1 MTATHREIRSSALAL
16 TPLSRARLRRPRIV
30 PSRRRGGVAADPD
43 RDTGEHDGHESRR
56 LPLRRLLEA
65 GPPGDGVVA
74 PGLARGHPADL
85 VLLRS
90 PMNKAMLNSLTEAER
105 LLVDETTPDA
115 LARLDE
121 DALLELH
128 QRIRRA
134 RTKYVK
140 LYRRGASA
148 EVRKR
153 GGRGI
158 SYPANQRARD
168 KAEIFESALARGS
181 RQGGPAPRA

>member
-1 MTATHREIRSSALAL
+1 
-16 TPLSRARLRRPRIV
+16 
-30 PSRRRGGVAADPD
+30 
-43 RDTGEHDGHESRR
+43 
-56 LPLRRLLEA
+56 
-65 GPPGDGVVA
+65 
-74 PGLARGHPADL
+74 
-85 VLLRS
+85 
-90 PMNKAMLNSLTEAER
+90 MNKAMLNSLTEAER

-140 LYRRGASA
+140 LYRRGAST

-168 KAEIFESALARGS
+168 KAEIFELALARVS
-181 RQGGPAPRA
+181 RQVGAAARRASAELRAERIKAARAGRGTAPAGAAEVPSGRAPAESGRRRAVKTTGGLKKDASTRAAGARRQAIRDSR

>member
-1 MTATHREIRSSALAL
+1 
-16 TPLSRARLRRPRIV
+16 
-30 PSRRRGGVAADPD
+30 
-43 RDTGEHDGHESRR
+43 
-56 LPLRRLLEA
+56 
-65 GPPGDGVVA
+65 
-74 PGLARGHPADL
+74 
-85 VLLRS
+85 
-90 PMNKAMLNSLTEAER
+90 MNKAMLNSLTEAER

-168 KAEIFESALARGS
+168 KAEIFELALARVS
-181 RQGGPAPRA
+181 RQVGVAARRASAELRAERIKAARAGRGTAPAGAAEVPSGRAPAERGRRRAVKTTGGL